1 MENVFYLGHWIKE
14 IISHPNTPAYIQSI
28 AVIIGIYAGL
38 NYLKKRKAERKF
50 DLIVKTYK
58 CCLEAFDVLTG
69 LKQAPPLFMDK
80 DSVEAY
86 ERLSKKGFANIVSN
100 YAEGYLNSLDRK
112 HDLFSNLY
120 NCYSEMRLFYS
131 NNKDII
137 KPIENLLLAKN
148 RISVLLNTLIDSKE
162 QMRSLV
168 AEKQEKVVKTI
179 RNAMVQMWEN
189 IELTDWQ
196 KEYEKKEVGIDG
208 IKVVRKFYYL
218 NDLIGKARSD
228 IDRIIPKLIDSKVLN
243 R

>member
-1 MENVFYLGHWIKE
+1 MENVFYVGHWIKE

-50 DLIVKTYK
+50 DLIVRTYK
-58 CCLEAFDVLTG
+58 CCLEAFDVLRG
-69 LKQAPPLFMDK
+69 LKQAPPLFMDR

-86 ERLSKKGFANIVSN
+86 ERLSKKNFANIVSN
-100 YAEGYLNSLDRK
+100 YAEFYLNSLDHK
-112 HDLFSNLY
+112 HDLFNNLY

-137 KPIENLLLAKN
+137 KPIKDLLWAKD
-148 RISVLLNTLIDSKE
+148 RINVLLNNLKGSK
-162 QMRSLV
+162 QLMRSLV
-168 AEKQEKVVKTI
+168 PGKQEEVVKII
-179 RNAMVQMWEN
+179 RDGMVQIWEN

-196 KEYEKKEVGIDG
+196 KEYEKKGQEVDG
-208 IKVVRKFYYL
+208 IKGVRKFYYL
-218 NDLIGKARSD
+218 NNLIDKARND
-228 IDRIIPKLIDSKVLN
+228 IDEIFPKLIDSKVLN